1 MKHNILLLVL
11 VALLPLMGV
20 AQTKPAK
27 APATAMGQPPI
38 IDRELFFGDPEISG
52 AQLSPDGKFMSF
64 VKPYKG
70 TRNIWVKA
78 INAPFASAKPMTA
91 DTTRPI
97 PGYFWSRDGKYLLFS
112 QDKGGDENFNV
123 YAVNPAETLKAGR
136 DVPTARDLT
145 GLKGVRVAIY
155 NVPRTNPNLL
165 YIGLN
170 DRDKAWHDLYKLNI
184 TTGEKT
190 LLRKNTSRIGGWN
203 FDWDDQLRFAARSN
217 ADGSTDILRVD
228 PDTLTKVYSAKLG
241 ESAGAMAFTK
251 DNKRVYL
258 LSNTGPERDLTEV
271 LLMDPQTGQQERY
284 EMDPQKRVDLSD
296 IAFSE
301 KTREPLYTVY
311 EDDRMRYQWKD
322 KAFESDYNLVKK
334 QLPGVDVS
342 FGSHTNDE
350 RYYLISA
357 TSDTDPGATY
367 LFDRNTKKL
376 TFQYRPR
383 PTLPVKDLAPMQTL
397 RYKSSDGLE
406 IPAYLTL
413 PKGQTAKNL
422 PLVVFPHGGP
432 WGRDTWGYDAFA
444 QFLANRGYAVLQPN
458 FRASTGYGKKFLNA
472 GNKQWGLL
480 MQDDITYG
488 VKDLIAKGIVDP
500 KRVGIM
506 GISYGG
512 YATLAGLAFTPDV
525 YAAGVSYVGPSNL
538 ITLLNSIPAYW
549 EAGRKQ
555 MYEWMGDPNTTDGKA
570 TLVKASPLT
579 SADKIKAPLLVLQG
593 ANDPRVNKAE
603 SDQIVMA
610 LRDRGFP
617 VEYIVA
623 PDEGHGFA
631 RPVNNMAA
639 LATAEKFLAKHLG
652 GRYQESMSDAV
663 AKRLKEITVDPNTV
677 TLAKKVAVSSEAP
690 KPAMALK
697 PGTYTYKVT
706 IQAGGRTI
714 AMDKT
719 TEIVADGAN
728 WKIRDVA
735 KSPMGEMSEE
745 TEVNQKTLAPLKR
758 TLKQGPATINVAYS
772 ADSVSGTMAMNGNSR
787 PIRVKTDG
795 AYFAD
800 GAGASMMMATL
811 PLKADY
817 TTTLR
822 NVDLMKQ
829 QTKAYTLTVAGKES
843 VTVPAGTFETWKV
856 LLKPA
861 DGSPG
866 EQTLYVVADGS
877 GRVVKEEAI
886 IPEMGN
892 AKMTSELVK

>member
-1 MKHNILLLVL
+1 MRKIPCFLVGL
-11 VALLPLMGV
+11 FALLPLIGL
-20 AQTKPAK
+20 AQTKSVPAK
-27 APATAMGQPPI
+27 TTGQPPL
-38 IDRELFFGDPEISG
+38 IDRQLFFGDPEISG

-64 VKPYKG
+64 IKPYKG
-70 TRNIWVKA
+70 TRNIWVKT
-78 INAPFASAKPMTA
+78 INAPFASAKPMTG

-97 PGYFWSRDGKYLLFS
+97 RGYFWSRDGKYLLFS

-123 YAVNPAETLKAGR
+123 YAVNPAETLKTGQ
-136 DVPTARDLT
+136 DVPAARDLT

-155 NVPRTNPNLL
+155 NIPKTDPNLL

-170 DRDKAWHDLYKLNI
+170 NRDQAWHDLYKLNI
-184 TTGEKT
+184 ATGEKT
-190 LLRKNTSRIGGWN
+190 LLRKNTDRIGGWN
-203 FDWDDQLRFAARSN
+203 FDWTDQLRFATRSN

-228 PDTLTKVYSAKLG
+228 SDTLTKVYSAKLG
-241 ESAGAMAFTK
+241 ESAGVLAFTI
-251 DNKRVYL
+251 DNKRAYL
-258 LSNTGPERDLTEV
+258 LTNTGPERDLTEV
-271 LLMDPQTGQQERY
+271 LLMDPQTGKQERY
-284 EMDPQKRVDLSD
+284 EIDPMKRVDLGN

-301 KTREPLYTVY
+301 ITHEPIYTVY
-311 EDDRMRYQWKD
+311 EDDRLRYQWKN
-322 KAFESDYNLVKK
+322 KAFETDYNLVKK
-334 QLPGVDVS
+334 QLPNVDAY

-350 RYYLISA
+350 RYYLVTA
-357 TSDTDPGATY
+357 TSDRDPGATY
-367 LFDRNTKKL
+367 LFDRQTKKL

-383 PTLPVKDLAPMQTL
+383 PKLPVNDLAPMQTL

-432 WGRDTWGYDAFA
+432 WARDTWGYNAFA

-488 VKDLIAKGIVDP
+488 VKDLIAKGTVDP

-512 YATLAGLAFTPDV
+512 YATLAGLAFTPDI

-538 ITLLNSIPAYW
+538 LTLLNSIPAYW

-555 MYEWMGDPNTTDGKA
+555 MYEWMGDPNTADGKA
-570 TLVKASPLT
+570 ILVNASPLT
-579 SADKIKAPLLVLQG
+579 SADKIKSPLLVLQG

-603 SDQIVMA
+603 SDQIVVA

-652 GRYQESMSDAV
+652 GRYQATMSDDV
-663 AKRLKEITVDPNTV
+663 AKRLTEITVNPKDV
-677 TLAKKVAVSSEAP
+677 TLAKKVATTGEDP
-690 KPAMALK
+690 KPVMDLK
-697 PGTYTYKVT
+697 PSKHTYKVN
-706 IQAGGRTI
+706 IAMSGRTM

-719 TEIVADGAN
+719 TEVVADGSN
-728 WKIRDVA
+728 WRVTESIS
-735 KSPMGEMSEE
+735 SPMMSATDES
-745 TEVNQKTLAPLKR
+745 VVSQKTLMPVKR
-758 TLKQGPATINVAYS
+758 MVKQGTVAIEMNYTDKNVTGS
-772 ADSVSGTMAMNGNSR
+772 MDMNGQ
-787 PIRVKTDG
+787 KTAIDKAIDG
-795 AYFAD
+795 AMYAD
-800 GAGASMMMATL
+800 GGGASLMLAAL
-811 PLKADY
+811 PLANNY
-817 TTTLR
+817 VTTYRNFDMQTQAAKMMTLS
-822 NVDLMKQ
+822 VL
-829 QTKAYTLTVAGKES
+829 GKES

-856 LLKPA
+856 DIKPA
-861 DGSPG
+861 DGG
-866 EQTLYVVADGS
+866 AGAQTLYVVADGS
-877 GRVVKEEAI
+877 GRVVKEEAV
-886 IPEMGN
+886 IPQMGG
-892 AKMTSELVK
+892 AKMTSELVQ